1 MKKKLYSYIR
11 WSSAVQGRDGGT
23 TQERQLESAEKYALE
38 HGYELV
44 TMIDAGVSAFRG
56 KNVIREQKA
65 EIEKKTNVKVGELGR
80 FIDAVEEGLI
90 PAGSILYC
98 EGLDRLS
105 RSNITTANSLF
116 LQLLTLDIQI
126 VTGMDGK
133 SYTKESVNE
142 NPTDFLIST
151 LMFVRANEESSTKQ
165 KRTYGNAEAL
175 IKRFKTGLP
184 TTIKSVG
191 SHPLWIDASTA
202 YDEQVRKHPQYWQ
215 VAQYAMELFLEG
227 ASAFKVCKEL
237 NTRFPEGWKG
247 KMWSVP
253 NVRKLRTNPA
263 VYGLRILSVRG
274 IEYKLEGYY
283 PPLITEAE
291 FARLQDIQ
299 QNNKYITTGEKN
311 QINLMAGLRLF
322 RCGHCGSTMMAMRHK
337 DTIRYLCEKGRAAGN
352 LKSKDDKLKKLK
364 GCRTWSLSGDLVE
377 HTLMYAVT
385 YAFIYKNKDN
395 KEKVDYETQINETKD
410 KILSITSR
418 ITNLT
423 ELVSAGLSNVAEV
436 VESIK
441 KLNEERQVL
450 NLHLDKLQ
458 QNNLL
463 QESSHFEELMMNYF
477 ETIQWPIIETVDHP
491 ERVKIREIVRSTI
504 DKAVVWKADKK
515 ITIYYVTKD
524 GTDFTFEA
532 GDEKD
537 TWRFYFGVPDLVKR
551 SDEFEQAKQAL
562 EMNNELFDKILALK
576 NQEAE
581 AAGNALKTVIKSL
594 QVVGYPEI
602 DGKLFWPR
610 K

>member
-11 WSSAVQGRDGGT
+11 WSSAVQGKNGGT
-23 TQERQLESAEKYALE
+23 TEERQLEGAKRYALK
-38 HGYELV
+38 HGFELV

-56 KNVIREQKA
+56 RNAARA
-65 EIEKKTNVKVGELGR
+65 SNGTSKVGELGK

-90 PAGSILYC
+90 PKDSVLYV
-98 EGLDRLS
+98 ESQDRIS
-105 RSNITTANSLF
+105 RSDIITANKLF
-116 LQLLTLDIQI
+116 LQLLDLGITI
-126 VTGMDGK
+126 VTGIDER
-133 SYTKESVNE
+133 SYSKESVNT
-142 NPTDFLIST
+142 NPFD
-151 LMFVRANEESSTKQ
+151 LMYSIMLFSRANEESNTK
-165 KRTYGNAEAL
+165 KNRVEDNALER
-175 IKRFKTGLP
+175 IKRFESGLP
-184 TTIKSVG
+184 TTIKSIG
-191 SHPLWIDASTA
+191 SHPFWIDASTA

-263 VYGLRILSVRG
+263 VYGLRILNVKG

-395 KEKVDYETQINETKD
+395 KEKVDYETQINETKE
-410 KILSITSR
+410 KILSVTAR

-423 ELVSAGLSNVAEV
+423 ELISAGLGNVVEV

-441 KLNEERQVL
+441 SFNEERQVL

-504 DKAVVWKADKK
+504 DKAVVWKIDKK

-537 TWRFYFGVPDLVKR
+537 EWRFYFGMPDLVKR
-551 SDEFEQAKQAL
+551 SDNFEQAKEAL
-562 EMNNELFDKILALK
+562 EMNNEIFDKILALK

-581 AAGNALKTVIKSL
+581 AAGNALKTVIKAL
-594 QVVGYPEI
+594 QVVGYPAI

>member
-1 MKKKLYSYIR
+1 MKSKLFSYIR
-11 WSSAVQGRDGGT
+11 WSSAVQGKNGGT
-23 TQERQLESAEKYALE
+23 TEERQLEGARRYALK

-56 KNVIREQKA
+56 RNAARA
-65 EIEKKTNVKVGELGR
+65 SNSTSKVGELGK

-90 PAGSILYC
+90 PRDSVLYV
-98 EGLDRLS
+98 ESQDRIS
-105 RSNITTANSLF
+105 RSDIITANKLF
-116 LQLLTLDIQI
+116 LQLLDLGITI
-126 VTGMDGK
+126 VTGIDER
-133 SYTKESVNE
+133 SYSKESVNT
-142 NPTDFLIST
+142 NPFD
-151 LMFVRANEESSTKQ
+151 LMYSIMLFSRANEESTTK
-165 KRTYGNAEAL
+165 KNRVEDNALER
-175 IKRFKTGLP
+175 IKRFKSGLP

-191 SHPLWIDASTA
+191 SHPFWIDASTT

-263 VYGLRILSVRG
+263 VYGLRILSVKG

-283 PPLITEAE
+283 PALITEAE

-364 GCRTWSLSGDLVE
+364 GCRTWSLSGELVE

-395 KEKVDYETQINETKD
+395 KEKIDYETQINETND
-410 KILSITSR
+410 KIVSVTAR

-423 ELVSAGLSNVAEV
+423 ELISAGLGNVAEV

-441 KLNEERQVL
+441 KFNEERQVL

-463 QESSHFEELMMNYF
+463 QENSHFEELMMNYF
-477 ETIQWPIIETVDHP
+477 ETIKWPIIETVDHP

-551 SDEFEQAKQAL
+551 SDGFEQAKQAL

-594 QVVGYPEI
+594 QVVGYPAI

>member
-1 MKKKLYSYIR
+1 MKSKLFSYIR
-11 WSSAVQGRDGGT
+11 WSSAVQGKNGGT
-23 TQERQLESAEKYALE
+23 TEERQLEGARRYALK

-56 KNVIREQKA
+56 RNAARA
-65 EIEKKTNVKVGELGR
+65 SNSTSKVGELGK

-90 PAGSILYC
+90 PRDSVLYV
-98 EGLDRLS
+98 ESQDRIS
-105 RSNITTANSLF
+105 RSDIITANKLF
-116 LQLLTLDIQI
+116 LQLLDLGITI
-126 VTGMDGK
+126 VTGIDER
-133 SYTKESVNE
+133 SYSKESVNT
-142 NPTDFLIST
+142 NPFD
-151 LMFVRANEESSTKQ
+151 LMYSIMLFSRANEESNTK
-165 KRTYGNAEAL
+165 KNRVEDNALER
-175 IKRFKTGLP
+175 IKRFKSGLP

-191 SHPLWIDASTA
+191 SHPFWIDASTT

-215 VAQYAMELFLEG
+215 IAQYAMELFLEG
-227 ASAFKVCKEL
+227 TSAFKVCKEL
-237 NTRFPEGWKG
+237 NTKFPEGWKG

-263 VYGLRILSVRG
+263 VYGLRILNVKG

-395 KEKVDYETQINETKD
+395 KEKVDYEAQINATKE
-410 KILSITSR
+410 KILSVTAR

-423 ELVSAGLSNVAEV
+423 ELISAGLGNVAEV

-463 QESSHFEELMMNYF
+463 QKSNHFEELMMNYF

-504 DKAVVWKADKK
+504 DKAVVWKIDKK

-537 TWRFYFGVPDLVKR
+537 EWRFYFGMPDLVKR
-551 SDEFEQAKQAL
+551 SDNFEQAKQAL

-581 AAGNALKTVIKSL
+581 AAGNALKTVIKAL
-594 QVVGYPEI
+594 QVVGYPAI

>member
-11 WSSAVQGRDGGT
+11 WSSAVQGKNGGT
-23 TQERQLESAEKYALE
+23 TEERQLEGARRYALK
-38 HGYELV
+38 HGFELV

-56 KNVIREQKA
+56 RNAARA
-65 EIEKKTNVKVGELGR
+65 SNSTSKVGELGK

-90 PAGSILYC
+90 PRDSVLYV
-98 EGLDRLS
+98 ESQDRIS
-105 RSNITTANSLF
+105 RSDIITANKLF
-116 LQLLTLDIQI
+116 LQLLDLGITI
-126 VTGMDGK
+126 VTGIDER
-133 SYTKESVNE
+133 SYSKESVNT
-142 NPTDFLIST
+142 NPFD
-151 LMFVRANEESSTKQ
+151 LMYSIMLFSRANEESNTK
-165 KRTYGNAEAL
+165 KNRVEDNALER
-175 IKRFKTGLP
+175 IKRFESGMP
-184 TTIKSVG
+184 TTIKSIG
-191 SHPLWIDASTA
+191 SHPFWIDASTA

-263 VYGLRILSVRG
+263 VYGLRILNVKG

-395 KEKVDYETQINETKD
+395 KEKVDYETQINETKE
-410 KILSITSR
+410 KILSVTAR

-423 ELVSAGLSNVAEV
+423 ELISAGLGNVVEV

-441 KLNEERQVL
+441 NLNEERQVL

-491 ERVKIREIVRSTI
+491 DRVKIREIVRSTI
-504 DKAVVWKADKK
+504 DKAVVWKIDKK

-551 SDEFEQAKQAL
+551 SDGFEQAKQAL

-581 AAGNALKTVIKSL
+581 AAGHALKTVVKAL
-594 QVVGYPEI
+594 QVVGYPAI